1 MFCFF
6 FKQKT
11 AYEMRISD
19 WSSDVC
25 SSDLLEYVWVRGQ
38 GEYGHDHA
46 SRTRRRVEGIVG
58 MGQMVQE
65 VAIKQCFS
73 LLLQANGG
81 IQLGL
86 GLAWQQRGQKM
97 HVRRRRF
104 PIDQKIRPGE
114 TEQCAQALGRAS

>member
-1 MFCFF
+1 MGLDQLVFAPHSGVIHAVFGDVI
-6 FKQKT
+6 
-11 AYEMRISD
+11 AYQ
-19 WSSDVC
+19 
-25 SSDLLEYVWVRGQ
+25 LEYVWVRGQ

-97 HVRRRRF
+97 HVRSRRF
-104 PIDQKIRPGE
+104 RSEEHTSELQSLMRISY
-114 TEQCAQALGRAS
+114 AV

>member
-1 MFCFF
+1 
-6 FKQKT
+6 
-11 AYEMRISD
+11 
-19 WSSDVC
+19 
-25 SSDLLEYVWVRGQ
+25 
-38 GEYGHDHA
+38 
-46 SRTRRRVEGIVG
+46 

-104 PIDQKIRPGE
+104 HIDQKLRPGE
-114 TEQCAQALGRAS
+114 TEQCAQVVAVQKSIEPDLAGRSEEHKAEHRSLMRISYAVFCLKKKI